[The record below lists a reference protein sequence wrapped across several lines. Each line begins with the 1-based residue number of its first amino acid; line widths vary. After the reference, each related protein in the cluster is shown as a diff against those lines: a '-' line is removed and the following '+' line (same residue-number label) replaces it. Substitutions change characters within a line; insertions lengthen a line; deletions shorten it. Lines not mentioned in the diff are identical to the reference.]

1 MCTCLIIYELTQ
13 DKLSVEIDQS
23 LFNLVLEIVN
33 EFTSSSSSGE
43 SSDEEF
49 ITTHLNDIP
58 LSSVSTK
65 ASRSSSGCSS
75 MTSSPSNPLHQRH
88 QSAHIGELDG
98 DETDDLIVYKKVS
111 AKCRKLF
118 EKISPLFSAASA
130 SLNQSTTP
138 SPPQSVIAGAHNQ
151 VEINFCTSLLSLD
164 CLLNLNKNTRNLLF
178 LNETYK
184 VLFRVPFAEI
194 LLLIGLRIIDKIS
207 FMGNF

>member
-49 ITTHLNDIP
+49 IATHLNDIP

-75 MTSSPSNPLHQRH
+75 MTSSPSNPLHHQRH

-118 EKISPLFSAASA
+118 EKISPLFSAASS
-130 SLNQSTTP
+130 SLNQTATP
-138 SPPQSVIAGAHNQ
+138 SPPQSAIAGAHNQ

-184 VLFRVPFAEI
+184 VHFNSTFNSL
-194 LLLIGLRIIDKIS
+194 KNYS
-207 FMGNF
+207 